1 MSKDIKIKI
10 VSHGEECIDRMV
22 LRDTTIGNV
31 YDAVFIKEGTR
42 CPDNIV
48 ASEDGYSFQDDVGDW
63 VSIWCSDSTYEL
75 VEVTNNNE
83 HWNTVDWSQIP
94 EDVEAVVTFE
104 SMAPNYYKT
113 IDGALKTR
121 DARSTRFIDSVH
133 NNTIELQKEY
143 GDRLHLRPT
152 PSIQPTPEP
161 PESTQVESSQVETTS
176 VPEFDWSTVE
186 GDVEAIIFKGHS
198 PCQLLKQGKNV
209 LLYKW
214 MGSSHWNESNFYNNI
229 KEREARIPEFDGHGG
244 VVKLIMRPPA
254 TPPLDKVGGEIQVEY
269 VTLEKPSIQSILSD
283 AQGLIKKHHNMT
295 GEVKFTIKC
304 S

>member
-1 MSKDIKIKI
+1 MSKDTKIKI
-10 VSHGEECIDRMV
+10 VSHGEERIDRMV
-22 LRDTTIGNV
+22 LRDTTIDNV

-83 HWNTVDWSQIP
+83 HWNTVAWSQIP

-143 GDRLHLRPT
+143 GDRFHLRQT

-161 PESTQVESSQVETTS
+161 PESPQVESSQVEATTT
-176 VPEFDWSTVE
+176 PEFDWSTVE
-186 GDVEAIIFKGHS
+186 DDVEA
-198 PCQLLKQGKNV
+198 V
-209 LLYKW
+209 LLD
-214 MGSSHWNESNFYNNI
+214 
-229 KEREARIPEFDGHGG
+229 PDG
-244 VVKLIMRPPA
+244 KLIYLYKTTCDILYFAKPYWDKYSVSSFRDLVDVKFRSIADDDGLKNTLICRPPA
-254 TPPLDKVGGEIQVEY
+254 TPSNNKVDD
-269 VTLEKPSIQSILSD
+269 QSNHS
-283 AQGLIKKHHNMT
+283 
-295 GEVKFTIKC
+295 
-304 S
+304 